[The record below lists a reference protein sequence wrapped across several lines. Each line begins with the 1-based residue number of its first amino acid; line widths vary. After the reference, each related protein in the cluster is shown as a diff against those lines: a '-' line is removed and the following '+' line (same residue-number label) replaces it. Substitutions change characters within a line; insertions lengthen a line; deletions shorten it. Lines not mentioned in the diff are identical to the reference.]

1 MMTEKK
7 RVSTSQYNLNST
19 VGLIFNIFSKFTELN
34 LRIKFE
40 YTSDNVLV
48 EC

>member
-1 MMTEKK
+1 MVTENE
-7 RVSTSQYNLNST
+7 RVSTSQCNINSI
-19 VGLIFNIFSKFTELN
+19 VALIFNIFSKFTELN
-34 LRIKFE
+34 LSIKFE